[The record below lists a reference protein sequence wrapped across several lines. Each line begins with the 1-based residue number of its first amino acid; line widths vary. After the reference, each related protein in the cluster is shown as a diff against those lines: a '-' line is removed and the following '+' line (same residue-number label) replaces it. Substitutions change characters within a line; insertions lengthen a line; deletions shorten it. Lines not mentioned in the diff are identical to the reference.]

1 MVHFNILCLDVNYI
15 QKYYRDFL
23 YCFDFR
29 FANLIFFVLVIKTG
43 ESGMIVFRLLT
54 KDNRWTW
61 VQSNAR
67 LVYKNGRPD
76 YIIATQRPLT

>member
-1 MVHFNILCLDVNYI
+1 MSEGLCF
-15 QKYYRDFL
+15 RDFL
-23 YCFDFR
+23 EYVDLGFD
-29 FANLIFFVLVIKTG
+29 NLIFYFILVIKTG
-43 ESGMIVFRLLT
+43 ESGMTVFRLLT
-54 KDNRWTW
+54 KENRWAW